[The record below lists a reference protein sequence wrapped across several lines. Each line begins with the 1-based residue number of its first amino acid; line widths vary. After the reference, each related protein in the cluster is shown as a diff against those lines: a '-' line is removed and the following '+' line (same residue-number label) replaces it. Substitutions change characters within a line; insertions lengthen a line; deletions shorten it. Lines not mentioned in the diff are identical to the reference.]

1 MESTSFSSYNLLYF
15 NQRPLRHG
23 PKYRRKSGTFIVAS
37 TGGTNNKSNGPDYVG
52 KRVDENMIVLR
63 MRIKDTKISEGFE
76 LPSEWMEW
84 EKQYYLHYNEDVCE
98 AMGVLQNLLVNLRP
112 SFGIA
117 MVVLVLLSFPIS
129 TGVTLFHVLRLGQWL
144 ISGFNPN

>member
-1 MESTSFSSYNLLYF
+1 MESTSFSSYNLLNF

-23 PKYRRKSGTFIVAS
+23 P
-37 TGGTNNKSNGPDYVG
+37 NNGPDYVG
-52 KRVDENMIVLR
+52 KLVDENMIVLR

-98 AMGVLQNLLVNLRP
+98 AMGVLQNLLVNVRP

-117 MVVLVLLSFPIS
+117 IVVLVLLSFPIS
-129 TGVTLFHVLRLGQWL
+129 TGVTLFHVLQLGQWF

>member
-1 MESTSFSSYNLLYF
+1 MESTSFSSYNLLNF

-37 TGGTNNKSNGPDYVG
+37 TGDINNKSNGPDYVG
-52 KRVDENMIVLR
+52 KRVDENMIMLR

-98 AMGVLQNLLVNLRP
+98 AMGVLQNLLVNVRP

-117 MVVLVLLSFPIS
+117 MV
-129 TGVTLFHVLRLGQWL
+129 
-144 ISGFNPN
+144 

>member
-1 MESTSFSSYNLLYF
+1 MESTSFSSYNLLNF

-37 TGGTNNKSNGPDYVG
+37 TGGINNKSNGPDYVG
-52 KRVDENMIVLR
+52 KLVDENMIVLR

-98 AMGVLQNLLVNLRP
+98 AMGVLQNLLVNVRP

-129 TGVTLFHVLRLGQWL
+129 TGVTLFHVLQLGQWF